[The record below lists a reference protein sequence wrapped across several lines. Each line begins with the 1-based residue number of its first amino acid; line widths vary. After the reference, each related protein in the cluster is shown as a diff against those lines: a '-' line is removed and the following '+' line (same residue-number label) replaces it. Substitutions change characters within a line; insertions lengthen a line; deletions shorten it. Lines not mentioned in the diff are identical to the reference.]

1 MAALV
6 AWLRQVSEAH
16 KRAMSGRRFHR
27 ASTLT
32 WGDDNSTN
40 KWLEDL
46 FVGWDKI
53 PPHER
58 AKEIKGV
65 LRYAA
70 AYPIQPRFI
79 AISNRYDTAYQICS
93 AISLA
98 SQMACQTAVNTAVN
112 TALRR
117 ATRHES
123 RAPGD
128 LGELLAH
135 LLAQRPNRK
144 LAALTAAADKA
155 RKSHEW
161 TDGFSDFKRA
171 HTVRIVWHGQT
182 IATTWLEQWGACAL
196 AHGRTCW
203 DRRPGWDEMMAT
215 NEWPQFVTED
225 ETSVTWMEII

>member
-16 KRAMSGRRFHR
+16 KRDTSGRHFHR
-27 ASTLT
+27 MSPLA
-32 WGDDNSTN
+32 WGRDLPTN
-40 KWLEDL
+40 EWLEGL
-46 FVGWDKI
+46 FEGWDKT
-53 PPHER
+53 PPQER
-58 AKEIKGV
+58 AREIKGV

-70 AYPIQPRFI
+70 AHPIQPRSI
-79 AISNRYDTAYQICS
+79 ALVHCSTAYQVCR
-93 AISLA
+93 AIGLA

-112 TALRR
+112 SAL
-117 ATRHES
+117 RHES
-123 RAPGD
+123 CASGD
-128 LGELLAH
+128 LGAPLAH

-155 RKSHEW
+155 RKVQKW
-161 TDGFSDFKRA
+161 TDGFRDFKRS
-171 HTVRIVWHGQT
+171 HTVRIIWHGQT
-182 IATTWLEQWGACAL
+182 IATTWLEQVGACAL

-203 DRRPGWDEMMAT
+203 DHRPGWDEMMAT